1 MVIKLEGLKLYVN
14 SKDQYLGK
22 KKTWKLFHLQLT
34 TEIYMADEA
43 EKKQAI
49 SREQTLLEQGS
60 GLLCYRCNNRVN
72 DNLEVLKYL
81 QKGMEICCFSQVI

>member
-1 MVIKLEGLKLYVN
+1 
-14 SKDQYLGK
+14 
-22 KKTWKLFHLQLT
+22 
-34 TEIYMADEA
+34 MADEA